1 MAFKFT
7 VSYIVEHSFVNKIEA
22 WDLKKLWKTAL
33 IITKIKVRV
42 VIVNMHVM
50 LQLYF
55 YKIYQIK
62 LHYSGKSSFQI
73 SFQILIIVETL
84 AHKQQIN

>member
-1 MAFKFT
+1 M
-7 VSYIVEHSFVNKIEA
+7 IIH
-22 WDLKKLWKTAL
+22 DLKKLWKTAS
-33 IITKIKVRV
+33 IITLIKVRV
-42 VIVNMHVM
+42 VIANMHDILPM
-50 LQLYF
+50 NF
-55 YKIYQIK
+55 HKIYQIK